1 MASVSGATTNLGNTT
16 LRGFGGMVSGIDR
29 DSIIEQMSLASTT
42 KIQNQKN
49 AITSL
54 TWKQEAYRG
63 VINQIL
69 DIQDNYLS
77 YAAKNNITDPSLF
90 SKNVITAKGDDKVTK
105 YITATGSSDLLSM
118 MSVRGVQQ
126 LATSASV
133 QSDSKATGAIE
144 TGKEFDDEFYTSTLM
159 GTGLNFGYYGT
170 KDQFFGTGTFSFPS
184 SYKDSNNKTV
194 EIDYTNP
201 DKEELAR
208 QLNEAVKSE
217 QFTVMDGV
225 SIQFSYD
232 KDNDALNLQYVKAS
246 GGTGKGTE
254 FKIDD
259 SADAVASATKKATD
273 NGIIIRSNSSALG
286 ALGLDKTTAKE
297 EGDKNDKGYTLETF
311 NKNVSNVSEKS
322 VTKYDNMASYLS
334 GKKFSITYGG
344 QSRSLELITKSDAD
358 EIKKLKDDGKLQE
371 AEDLFM
377 EKMQK
382 NLDKAFGSGKIKVDT
397 NANGEITFDDASG
410 NDNTLTISSND
421 SAVMKQMGLD
431 LSLIHI

>member
-201 DKEELAR
+201 DK
-208 QLNEAVKSE
+208 
-217 QFTVMDGV
+217 
-225 SIQFSYD
+225 
-232 KDNDALNLQYVKAS
+232 
-246 GGTGKGTE
+246 
-254 FKIDD
+254 
-259 SADAVASATKKATD
+259 
-273 NGIIIRSNSSALG
+273 
-286 ALGLDKTTAKE
+286 
-297 EGDKNDKGYTLETF
+297 KNWP
-311 NKNVSNVSEKS
+311 
-322 VTKYDNMASYLS
+322 
-334 GKKFSITYGG
+334 
-344 QSRSLELITKSDAD
+344 
-358 EIKKLKDDGKLQE
+358 
-371 AEDLFM
+371 
-377 EKMQK
+377 
-382 NLDKAFGSGKIKVDT
+382 GS
-397 NANGEITFDDASG
+397 
-410 NDNTLTISSND
+410 
-421 SAVMKQMGLD
+421 
-431 LSLIHI
+431 